1 MSLFQAFVSLLRF
14 PFRIIGWVLENWQIL
29 AVISVLINATVIP
42 FLAYIVLT
50 DSVNVLAQAIGVVI
64 SRFSDSSP
72 NIVTMADLRGWI
84 DEAAIWLFTNAKDI
98 NILQAAQSVC
108 VCVMVAKQVKAPRL
122 YLPEKAMPGSSF
134 VRAEVLPTFQAS
146 VMELVEGAWREIGQC
161 FRLEMAVVTA
171 RHVVKEDAGRVRLQS
186 GRGMLEIEAGRF
198 EEVDEHTDLAYAVL
212 DEKEWARLG
221 LAKAKLHPAAAN
233 GEQVLFVSAQTSV
246 EKTSGCLSL
255 AANLFGFVRYTGS
268 TRAGFSGAPYAMGN
282 KVYGMHLGA
291 SSENIGYDAG
301 YILMKLRG
309 LTESSTDY
317 FEKLVD
323 NARRRGRKLV
333 VRNTGDPDVVEVF
346 VKGHYVRLDRD
357 LLEGYGDEV
366 ESATYSQESASQG
379 NGKGPRADA
388 RGPGQKTSPVPA
400 PVPSGQSSP
409 STPKQPQ
416 AATEE
421 KGTESPASTPVPS
434 SSRSPT
440 TSASVKPRALLDQQ
454 GRLSK
459 DVLTVL
465 SKLSANGGSGLNS
478 AELKLLRQYANS
490 TLPQH
495 PVIVSSAA
503 TAQPTV
509 PS

>member
-255 AANLFGFVRYTGS
+255 ATNLFGFVRYTGS

-421 KGTESPASTPVPS
+421 RGTESPASTPVPS

-440 TSASVKPRALLDQQ
+440 MSASVKPRVLLDQQ

-478 AELKLLRQYANS
+478 AELKLLRQYASS

-503 TAQPTV
+503 TAQQTV